1 MGAIGNGY
9 GSEWHLLR
17 HLGQHRACLNEA
29 VSTATGATSVRWL
42 DFPFDG
48 KKPRLDREWQGLE
61 FLPVDDPARAAW
73 NDYWPQTGTQQNWDA
88 IGRASIGGREEWL
101 LVEAKAHL
109 DELNSRCGAKEKGG
123 LAQIRD
129 ALTGLKRALSIDE
142 KCDWLNGYYQLANRL
157 AVLNFLTEN
166 GVPARLVLI
175 YFTGDTRDDRM
186 TCPRNEVEWQDALS
200 DQDQWLGLKRD
211 HPLAKRIHK
220 VFLPVLGSNAAGP
233 IEA

>member
-1 MGAIGNGY
+1 MGEIGNGY

-17 HLGQHRACLNEA
+17 HLGRHRAYLNEE
-29 VSTATGATSVRWL
+29 VSAATGATSVRWL

-48 KKPRLDREWQGLE
+48 KKPRLDGEWEGLE
-61 FLPVDDPARAAW
+61 FLPVNDPARTAW

-88 IGRASIGGREEWL
+88 IGKASISGREEWL

-109 DELNSRCGAKEKGG
+109 DELKSRCGAKEKGG
-123 LAQIRD
+123 LRQIRD
-129 ALTGLKRALSIDE
+129 ALAVLKRALGVDE
-142 KCDWLNGYYQLANRL
+142 ECDWLNGYYQLANRL
-157 AVLNFLTEN
+157 AVLNFLTQN

-175 YFTGDTRDDRM
+175 YFTGDTREDGM
-186 TCPRNEVEWQDALS
+186 TCPRNEGEWQVALS
-200 DQDQWLGLKRD
+200 DQDQWLRLEGD